1 VQTHTHT
8 HTHTHMHMLALAS
21 AVPNHAFYGLGL
33 SSMTQLKSLADIK
46 FLIICHCSYEALL
59 QLC

>member
-1 VQTHTHT
+1 MCANTHT
-8 HTHTHMHMLALAS
+8 HMLALAS
-21 AVPNHAFYGLGL
+21 AVPNHAFHGLGL

-46 FLIICHCSYEALL
+46 FLIICHCSYEALP